1 MTQVKKKIIRR
12 RRRKRGKPY
21 FDKNTHNA
29 IVKYQDIS
37 KIAEVPTAD
46 NLASMHKI
54 YVTEILPAFDKLAEN
69 LIFIHGFAKGV
80 DSYENLK
87 NDCVAFLYETLLKFD
102 HTRGSKAFSYF
113 NVVAK
118 NWLII
123 QSKKAAKNRKRNMSL
138 DALAENNYY
147 STDMDFFTYFSV
159 SASQDKKILKS
170 ESAASLFSLMSTIR
184 TRLNSENE
192 IACMDAIITLFKSID
207 ELDLL
212 NKRAVF
218 IYMRE
223 LSNLNPK
230 QLSVAMSSI
239 RKHYRDLIKDDKFDI
254 FHWG

>member
-1 MTQVKKKIIRR
+1 MIRTKKKIVRR

-29 IVKYQDIS
+29 IVRYQNIS
-37 KIAEVPTAD
+37 KATDVLVADDIAE
-46 NLASMHKI
+46 MHKI
-54 YVTEILPAFDKLAEN
+54 YVAEILPAFDKLAEN

-102 HTRGSKAFSYF
+102 PSRGSKAFSYF

-123 QSKKAAKNRKRNMSL
+123 QSKKSAKNRKRTLSL
-138 DALAENNYY
+138 DALAENNFH
-147 STDMDFFTYFSV
+147 SSNMDFFSYFSV
-159 SASQDKKILKS
+159 SASQDKKILKG
-170 ESAASLFSLMSTIR
+170 ESAKSLFSLMSTIR

-192 IACMDAIITLFKSID
+192 LACMDAIVTLFKSID
-207 ELDLL
+207 DLDLL